1 MDVVVGDG
9 GPDPLLRHR
18 RHLVLH
24 PLVCEA
30 DVAVDQPVVGGRQR
44 RAVAA
49 AERHAARLA
58 RGDRHCH
65 STLSFYTFGTAIK
78 QPYSLLMMRNA
89 LQS

>member
-1 MDVVVGDG
+1 
-9 GPDPLLRHR
+9 
-18 RHLVLH
+18 
-24 PLVCEA
+24 
-30 DVAVDQPVVGGRQR
+30 VVGGRQR

-65 STLSFYTFGTAIK
+65 STLSFYTFSTAIK